1 MRLYFTI
8 AIIALLLYLVIW
20 RPLINKTPFPLISS
34 ILTFILLLGIGGME
48 ARWLYFEHQA
58 SKAVAEVSGNEN
70 GTLKCQ
76 RFSEAFL
83 DGDVLHAGHVM
94 FDAPDVAVV
103 KYQECQTLFNWM
115 QGNKKDFNPEE
126 IRAIHVLTHE
136 TIHVGGDYNEA
147 TTECTAVNND
157 SKMAQI
163 LGASQQIG
171 DGIAR
176 VYWKTM
182 WPYMPE
188 GYKLPG
194 CTLKN
199 EVTVPSS

>member
-1 MRLYFTI
+1 
-8 AIIALLLYLVIW
+8 
-20 RPLINKTPFPLISS
+20 
-34 ILTFILLLGIGGME
+34 ME

-58 SKAVAEVSGNEN
+58 SKAVAEVSGNKN
-70 GTLKCQ
+70 GTLHCQ

-83 DGDVLHAGHVM
+83 DGDVIHSGHVK

-103 KYQECQTLFNWM
+103 KYRECQTLFHWM
-115 QGNKKDFNPEE
+115 QGDKENFTPEE

-147 TTECTAVNND
+147 TTECTAVNKD
-157 SKMAQI
+157 SKMAAL
-163 LGASQQIG
+163 LGAPQPIA
-171 DGIAR
+171 DGIAK

-188 GYKLPG
+188 EYKLPE
-194 CTLKN
+194 CTLKAV
-199 EVTVPSS
+199 EATPSSK